1 MTRYQ
6 GKQWRG
12 RGPRGPGKAE
22 GSGLLKPAQVWP
34 LMSPLS
40 GASIL
45 PVYLCCLISI
55 FTPPRL
61 FSRVSVIEL
70 TNLSI
75 VLGIHQN
82 SDWLPTLS
90 HVFWLTEDDPAV
102 ILSASVVGVG
112 SVIPL
117 YNWSI
122 SVCFVPIWPLPLWRD
137 DSLSY
142 DMIPQGGHWAWSSV
156 TQR

>member
-1 MTRYQ
+1 MTGTRPLRARES
-6 GKQWRG
+6 WRK
-12 RGPRGPGKAE
+12 RIIKTSPG
-22 GSGLLKPAQVWP
+22 L
-34 LMSPLS
+34 
-40 GASIL
+40 ASNESSQRSQIL

-61 FSRVSVIEL
+61 FSRVSVIKL

-75 VLGIHQN
+75 VLGIHQT

-90 HVFWLTEDDPAV
+90 LVFWLAEDDPAV

-156 TQR
+156 T